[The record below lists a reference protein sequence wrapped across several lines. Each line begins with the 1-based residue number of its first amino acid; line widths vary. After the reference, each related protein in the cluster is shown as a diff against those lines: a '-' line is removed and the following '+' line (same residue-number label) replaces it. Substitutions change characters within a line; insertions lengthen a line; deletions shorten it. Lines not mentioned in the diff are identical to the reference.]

1 MAPSH
6 PSGISVEIVG
16 LKAPDRGRSCEE
28 HDICGSV
35 LKIDSVVRFR
45 SEQIDVNGKEETA
58 LAVYWV
64 TDGIDR
70 CKVGF
75 LPRHLIKH
83 KHEYDGKTA
92 QIVEFLEAS
101 DSPSDRAKSQR
112 NMGVAIG
119 ALLEA
124 TTKKATATAET
135 KANDEDPHI
144 TYIDR
149 AKRTP
154 TKKRSSKDKD
164 SSAKKRKV

>member
-16 LKAPDRGRSCEE
+16 LKASDRGRSCEE
-28 HDICGSV
+28 HDVCGSV

-45 SEQIDVNGKEETA
+45 AEQIDVQGKEETA

-64 TDGIDR
+64 TDGVDR

-83 KHEYDGKTA
+83 KCEYDGKTA
-92 QIVEFLEAS
+92 QIVDFLETS
-101 DSPSDRAKSQR
+101 ESPSDRSKSHR
-112 NMGVAIG
+112 NMGIAIA
-119 ALLEA
+119 ALLES
-124 TTKKATATAET
+124 TTETTTAIAET
-135 KANDEDPHI
+135 IDPHI

-154 TKKRSSKDKD
+154 SKKRSNTTTKDKD
-164 SSAKKRKV
+164 SAKKRKV